1 MKKMILLSILT
12 FGFEHLNA
20 QTIGQGKKGAMV
32 DVTPTLIV
40 SDRMDLGEMDNLK
53 DTEFELRFTNSGQ
66 TPITVRKV
74 STTEFLAVKDFPK
87 TAIQPGEIGIIRLQH
102 RPDSGGDFL
111 EMVVIESDAANA
123 MAITKV
129 FGNIALADVGKKN

>member
-1 MKKMILLSILT
+1 MKKMILLATLT
-12 FGFEHLNA
+12 FGITQLNA

-32 DVTPTLIV
+32 NITPTLIV
-40 SDRMDLGEMDNLK
+40 ADRMDLGGMEKMK
-53 DTEFELRFTNSGQ
+53 DTEFELRFTNTGQ

-87 TAIQPGEIGIIRLQH
+87 SAILPGGTGVIRLQH

-129 FGNIALADVGKKN
+129 FGNIALADAGRKK

>member
-1 MKKMILLSILT
+1 MILLVTLT
-12 FGFEHLNA
+12 FGITHLNA

-32 DVTPTLIV
+32 NITPTLIV
-40 SDRMDLGEMDNLK
+40 ADRMDLGEMDKMK
-53 DTEFELRFTNSGQ
+53 DTEFELRFTNTGQ

-74 STTEFLAVKDFPK
+74 STTEFLSVKDFPK
-87 TAIQPGEIGIIRLQH
+87 TAILPGGIGVICLQH
-102 RPDSGGDFL
+102 RPDSEGDFL

-129 FGNIALADVGKKN
+129 FGNISLADAGRKK